1 MSRICMNS
9 GTLWKKQNLY
19 VVSIKEGEEIHTK
32 CRENIFNKI
41 MGKASLS
48 KEREAPLDNQ
58 IDKNRNASENI
69 IEKTVHEQ
77 KKENILKAA
86 KEKKKSHIKPPG
98 LEQLGL
104 FNISQ
109 HMASSLSWGFSNS
122 ERPKLPTIYYT
133 QWKYRTYMMVT
144 EKVH

>member
-1 MSRICMNS
+1 MFNDNLKEWAEYVW
-9 GTLWKKQNLY
+9 TLKLCEKKKQNLY

-48 KEREAPLDNQ
+48 KEREAPLYNQ

-86 KEKKKSHIKPPG
+86 KEKKNH
-98 LEQLGL
+98 
-104 FNISQ
+104 
-109 HMASSLSWGFSNS
+109 
-122 ERPKLPTIYYT
+122 T
-133 QWKYRTYMMVT
+133 
-144 EKVH
+144 

>member
-1 MSRICMNS
+1 
-9 GTLWKKQNLY
+9 
-19 VVSIKEGEEIHTK
+19 
-32 CRENIFNKI
+32 

-86 KEKKKSHIKPPG
+86 KEKKITHKASPIRTTGSFQYKPTHG
-98 LEQLGL
+98 EQFELGL
-104 FNISQ
+104 FKLRKTKTANNI
-109 HMASSLSWGFSNS
+109 LY
-122 ERPKLPTIYYT
+122 PVKVPD
-133 QWKYRTYMMVT
+133 MMVT